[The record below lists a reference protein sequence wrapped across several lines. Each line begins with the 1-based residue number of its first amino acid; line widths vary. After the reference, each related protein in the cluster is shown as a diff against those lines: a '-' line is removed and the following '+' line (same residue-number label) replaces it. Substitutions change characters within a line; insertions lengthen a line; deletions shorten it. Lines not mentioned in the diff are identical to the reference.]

1 MDHEPPKAE
10 NAKNVEAKS
19 EEAITEGKQ
28 GVSCSSCKAKMH
40 EGKTK
45 IRISGW
51 EESGPKQSI
60 PVSEASEKEW
70 LPVRVYL
77 CPQCGKIELVAE

>member
-10 NAKNVEAKS
+10 NAKTVEAKS
-19 EEAITEGKQ
+19 EVIVEGAQ
-28 GVSCSSCKAKMH
+28 GVSCSSCKVIMR

-51 EESGPKQSI
+51 EESGQKQSF
-60 PVSEASEKEW
+60 PVSEESEKEW
-70 LPVRVYL
+70 LPVKIYL
-77 CPQCGKIELVAE
+77 CPQCGKIEFVAG